1 MVKPYFFIPPGLEEY
16 YSKQSTANKKEEA
29 LFTKQISGNPE
40 VAERA
45 ADISR
50 TYPTMDKRLIAYLP
64 QMGLDADDE
73 LLLDVAAK
81 QFSSQEKQDREK
93 VITDVNPFKRFTQ
106 SAMLALEAPFQ
117 AISRGFKSAAVASQ
131 ATDTNIVK
139 GVLKSGFAGVAF
151 TKELGDINRR
161 VSLGDKFADEYKRAR
176 EEYGLTEF
184 ARAKESKEK
193 YGIRNLGTG
202 FLPDSLEL
210 ESTEVYKQALQQGKS
225 PRIAKREAAA
235 VYGNPITQEFSKDEN
250 QFKYETK
257 VAGDVN
263 ISPGRILAGTYA
275 PKGSVAYSLTSALVD
290 GVFRLGAD
298 PTNWLFAYGAGV
310 KSGARSIVSTA
321 ERTAY
326 VNRTTKG
333 GRAIRTALPFG
344 KTGKEARRMVFGKT
358 ADEILN
364 SKWGADFITGLT
376 KNDSIARLNDIP
388 QLRNIDPYIKKLL
401 VGVKDEDVMREVVKS
416 LMRGGDLEG
425 ILLAPYSGA
434 YFNSKV
440 LNELINTRPL
450 NKLPVQPKALPT
462 LANKLIETLPGVKST
477 DIAPLRRTVGALIGK
492 KTNNPFGGV
501 VGLTGQL
508 TGVLPVKL
516 KRAFGLAPSRIASV
530 NLMTETADNLDRLMK
545 ISGADYAQRDEIIFQ
560 LLRATNQNEVNA
572 VVNKVFKTME
582 DSIQKS
588 NPDLTDEDEL
598 FDYIAKVFQDESR
611 ERMYFYGEKGIPMQF
626 PGSKINTSSITDAD
640 GNIISQINEA
650 VPTAF
655 SLREMAEHYAVLPD
669 YEDLLRATSTF
680 RRVVGPKG
688 SRMREVFSKE
698 MSWETAQE
706 ILQYAKIPK
715 RGLEKSWRTKG
726 IEQIAP
732 EGRLR
737 FIYNDIVQQ
746 RVLKPAWMLR
756 AALAI
761 RVPGEEHARMFFKGV
776 PTVVNHPYEYHLLNP
791 FMMKMLGRADN
802 PTVTLVDSTKN
813 VIFNTRIM
821 KDEVA
826 DIVELLGNDEL
837 IDGLKKINYEEI
849 QQILKTLNLGVN
861 IEGQVGGRYLKAVL
875 QGDDARYWEFE
886 DIVGELKTLLDDGV
900 INKKTVSQVADE
912 LSAMINTTDTAGG
925 SFALNQKDPLK
936 YADDT
941 IGYVSPYKPLQKT
954 ITDDYVNQQA
964 LINNTS
970 RENALKIILE
980 DYISDPKVKALL
992 EKERHVLGYY
1002 WDATNKVWN
1011 FDVSVAVPKTT
1022 KEGDLALRDTIRQ
1035 IQNTIILG
1043 IKGHQQSVFIPRNV
1057 IDSLG
1062 NALPNDLKPLL
1073 DEIDEGYLIYLTEEV
1088 TEAAG
1093 AKTRSIKDYLTS
1105 DVDMN
1110 TVVNKN
1116 VMEYLYQENFSVLQQ
1131 IVDSSPGTFASARVN
1146 GTFFKHTDEFM
1157 KASADQ
1163 SIIQR
1168 LRPGRT
1174 RNQIR
1179 DDFYDTV
1186 TKYDASG
1193 NIRPEWW
1200 RFFTTR
1206 ILNLATDEL
1215 HIRVARDGV
1224 DETVSWLQNTKTG
1237 KEYIEQLIRKSE
1249 DFNMRKELLKEGGLE
1264 KYVKAAAY
1272 RIGQLQGNPTI
1283 KIFDDAGNEIM
1294 SRYGDILKKSDEG
1307 EFLFHTYEVDL
1318 SQGSRQIL
1326 DFIANGGFI
1335 DGEDFVEFAR
1345 KVNINTAKKSFI
1357 NSFMPSF
1364 KKVFQKDIVDLKLG
1378 AAELAGNM
1386 NKEYMT
1392 DGVKAQNL
1400 GEALD
1405 IFLRDAYSMLLT
1417 RPSDTLNRE
1426 PLFKWAYFH
1435 LSKDEIPFL
1444 TKDARQ
1450 ELAVFANKWLKGS
1463 DLNKQIQNA
1472 IETTPI
1478 DPKESIM
1485 TLDDMDLRLKSK
1497 ALEFVSDLLYA
1508 SSDRHVASD
1517 VFKTYV
1523 PFPEIWAEVPKTWS
1537 NLVKDN
1543 PQKFYRANLAI
1554 QAGEEGKPWDS
1565 QNGFFEE
1572 DPVSGELMFNWV
1584 DVFNI
1589 MTLGIPKFLNRKMQ
1603 EQADK
1608 NLPSALG
1615 KASAPLQTAF
1625 LGDNYQEEGVRVRP
1639 GGYVSGLNLVAA
1651 NGYSPGF
1658 GWSVT
1663 VPYRT
1668 FTYRYG
1674 VNPPETLEEFIL
1686 GSFGDRRERFSIL
1699 DQVGWARDII
1709 KGSDIARDI
1718 LDNEEY
1724 ANAYFGTVMD
1734 IYTMLYYAGEWT
1746 PDDPVSQDKAWEQAE
1761 QAASNHWIFRGG
1773 AKFSLPTGVQPR
1785 YELEDKDGRWW
1796 QIQALTQKYSE
1807 MLVENDYDYYT
1818 TTNQFID
1825 KYGINPV
1832 PLNARKTAR
1841 VGNRP
1846 VTKDAYKFWSSE
1858 ENEPHLNKFP
1868 LTGIYHFPD
1877 SWDDEFSYDA
1887 YLDANERLKPGQYGN
1902 LLKQTLLQLE
1912 LKQEKARIKANP
1924 NITDPDG
1931 VLSRFRTEKELE
1943 YGVQAFGS
1951 LGETVNPAEWEQ
1963 KIVEAY
1969 QWDKDEFFSQSPTN
1983 TPLQMYLKE
1992 RDRFIRLQRNGGTYK
2007 GITVPPNQTVDGAY
2021 VIGERNWAYDIRNEL
2036 HAYAMELI
2044 RKYPSPDYHWS
2055 NMYYGV
2061 FYRETNNKRYGD

>member
-1 MVKPYFFIPPGLEEY
+1 MVKQYFFIPPGLEEF
-16 YSKQSTANKKEEA
+16 YSKQSTANRKEVE
-29 LFTKQISGNPE
+29 LFTKQITPE
-40 VAERA
+40 VAEAA

-50 TYPTMDKRLIAYLP
+50 TYPTLDKRLVAYLP
-64 QMGLDADDE
+64 QMGIDADDE
-73 LLLDVAAK
+73 LLLDVNAK
-81 QFSSQEKQDREK
+81 QFNAVEKQNREK
-93 VITDVNPFKRFTQ
+93 VLTDVSPLKRFTQ
-106 SAMLALEAPFQ
+106 SSMLLLEAPFQ
-117 AISRGFKSAAVASQ
+117 AVSRAFKSAAVASQ
-131 ATDTNIVK
+131 ATDTSLLK

-151 TKELGDINRR
+151 NKENADFNRR
-161 VSLGDKFADEYKRAR
+161 LSLGDEFADKYNEAR
-176 EEYGLTEF
+176 EAYGLTEYG
-184 ARAKESKEK
+184 RVKESKEK

-202 FLPDSLEL
+202 WFPNSLAL
-210 ESTEVYKQALQQGKS
+210 EETEGYKQALLTGNS
-225 PRIAKREAAA
+225 PRVAKNKAAA
-235 VYGNPITQEFSKDEN
+235 IYGNPITQEFAQDEN
-250 QFKYETK
+250 QFKYDTK
-257 VAGDVN
+257 VAGEVD
-263 ISPGRILAGTYA
+263 ISPGRIVAGTYA
-275 PKGSVAYSLTSALVD
+275 PKGSVGYSLTSALVD

-298 PTNWLFAYGAGV
+298 PTNWLLGYGAGV
-310 KSGARSIVSTA
+310 KTGARSIVTTA
-321 ERTAY
+321 ERAAY

-333 GRAIRTALPFG
+333 GRAIRTLSLG

-364 SKWGADFITGLT
+364 SRWGADFITGLT

-401 VGVKDEDVMREVVKS
+401 VNIKDEDVMREVVKS

-425 ILLAPYSGA
+425 ILLAPYSGS
-434 YFNSKV
+434 YFNAKV
-440 LNELINTRPL
+440 LNELINARPL
-450 NKLPVQPKALPT
+450 NKLPVQPKALST
-462 LANKLIETLPGVKST
+462 LANKLVETLPGVTSA
-477 DIAPLRRTVGALIGK
+477 DIAPLRRSIGAVLGK
-492 KTNNPFGGV
+492 RTNNPFGGV

-545 ISGADYAQRDEIIFQ
+545 ISGADYKARDEVIFQ
-560 LLRATNQNEVNA
+560 LLKARNQQEVNA
-572 VVNKVFKTME
+572 VVNNVFEVMTK
-582 DSIQKS
+582 SIKES
-588 NPDLTDEDEL
+588 NPDLVDEDEL

-626 PGSKINTSSITDAD
+626 PGTKINTSTFTDAD
-640 GNIISQINEA
+640 GNIINELNEA

-669 YEDLLRATSTF
+669 YQDLLRATSTF

-688 SRMREVFSKE
+688 SRMREAFSE
-698 MSWETAQE
+698 GVTWDDAQE
-706 ILQYAKIPK
+706 ILKFAKIPR
-715 RGLEKSWRTKG
+715 RGFEKSWRTRG

-737 FIYNDIVQQ
+737 FIYNDIIQQ

-761 RVPGEEHARMFFKGV
+761 RVPGEEHMRMFFKGT
-776 PTVVNHPYEYHLLNP
+776 PTVFNHPYEYHLLNP
-791 FMMKMLGRADN
+791 FMSKMLGRADN
-802 PTVTLVDSTKN
+802 PTITLVDSMKN
-813 VIFNTRIM
+813 VIFNTRIL
-821 KDEVA
+821 KDEIPDV
-826 DIVELLGNDEL
+826 VQLLGSDEL
-837 IDGLKKINYEEI
+837 IDGLKNVNYEGI

-861 IEGQVGGRYLKAVL
+861 IEGQVGSRYLKAAL
-875 QGDDARYWEFE
+875 EGNDARWWEFE
-886 DIVGELKTLLDDGV
+886 DIAGELKTLVDDGV
-900 INKKTVSQVADE
+900 INKATVEQVGNE
-912 LSAMINTTDTAGG
+912 LSAMLKTTDTAGG

-941 IGYVSPYKPLQKT
+941 IGYVSPYKPQQKVIPDSY
-954 ITDDYVNQQA
+954 ITQQA

-1011 FDVSVAVPKTT
+1011 FDVSVAIPKI
-1022 KEGDLALRDTIRQ
+1022 KSEGLLTLDDTIRQ

-1088 TEAAG
+1088 KNAVG
-1093 AKTRSIKDYLTS
+1093 AKTRSIKDFLTS
-1105 DVDMN
+1105 DVDMY
-1110 TVVNKN
+1110 TVVNKD
-1116 VMEYLYQENFSVLQQ
+1116 VMEYLYQENFSVLKQ
-1131 IVDSSPGTFASARVN
+1131 ITDSTPGTFASARVN

-1186 TKYDASG
+1186 TKRDASG

-1224 DETVSWLQNTKTG
+1224 EETVNWLQNTQTG
-1237 KEYIEQLIRKSE
+1237 RNYVQELITKSE
-1249 DFNMRKELLKEGGLE
+1249 DYQLRKEMLKPGGIE

-1272 RIGQLQGNPTI
+1272 RIGQLQGNPTL
-1283 KIFDDAGNEIM
+1283 KIFDDAGTEIM

-1318 SQGSRQIL
+1318 TQGSRQIL

-1345 KVNINTAKKSFI
+1345 KVNINTAKKRFI
-1357 NSFMPSF
+1357 NSFMPEL
-1364 KKVFQKDIVDLKLG
+1364 KKAFQKDIVDLDLG
-1378 AAELAGNM
+1378 AKELAGNM

-1392 DGVKAQNL
+1392 DGVKAQTL
-1400 GEALD
+1400 GEAMD

-1426 PLFKWAYFH
+1426 PLFKWSYFH
-1435 LSKDEIPFL
+1435 LSKKEIPFL

-1450 ELAVFANKWLKGS
+1450 EFAVFANKWLSGS
-1463 DLNKQIQNA
+1463 SLNKEIQA
-1472 IETTPI
+1472 LIEKTPI

-1485 TLDDMDLRLKSK
+1485 TLADMDLRLKSK

-1517 VFKTYV
+1517 IFSTYV

-1537 NLVKDN
+1537 ALVGDN

-1554 QAGEEGKPWDS
+1554 QSGEEAKPWDS
-1565 QNGFFEE
+1565 QNGFFET
-1572 DPVSGELMFNWV
+1572 DPVSGELMFNWI

-1589 MTLGIPKFLNRKMQ
+1589 MTLGIPKLLGRKLQ
-1603 EQADK
+1603 EQAGK

-1615 KASAPLQTAF
+1615 AVAAPLQTAF
-1625 LGDNYQEEGVRVRP
+1625 LGENYTEEGVRVKP
-1639 GGYVSGLNLVAA
+1639 AGYVSGLNLVAA

-1658 GWSVT
+1658 GWAVT
-1663 VPYRT
+1663 VPYRL

-1674 VNPPETLEEFIL
+1674 INPPETLEEFIL
-1686 GSFGDRRERFSIL
+1686 GSFGDRRERFTLL
-1699 DQVGWARDII
+1699 DQVGWARDLI

-1724 ANAYFGTVMD
+1724 ANAYHGTVMD

-1746 PDDPVSQDKAWEQAE
+1746 PDDPESQDRAWQQAE
-1761 QAASNHWIFRGG
+1761 QAAANHWIFRGG

-1785 YELEDKDGRWW
+1785 YELRDKDGRWW
-1796 QIQALTQKYSE
+1796 QIQALTQKYAE
-1807 MLVENDYDYYT
+1807 MLVENDYDYYE

-1825 KYGINPV
+1825 KFGINPI
-1832 PLNARKTAR
+1832 PLNARKTAK
-1841 VGNRP
+1841 VGNKP
-1846 VTKDAYKFWSSE
+1846 VTEDAYKYWSSK
-1858 ENEPHLNKFP
+1858 ENAPKLAKFP

-1887 YLDANERLKPGQYGN
+1887 YLDANEKLTPSVFGD
-1902 LLKQTLLQLE
+1902 LLNQTLLQLE
-1912 LKQEKARIKANP
+1912 LKQEKARIQANP
-1924 NITDPDG
+1924 NIQDPEG
-1931 VLSRFRTEKELE
+1931 AYSRFKTEKELE
-1943 YGVQAFGS
+1943 YGVVAFGS
-1951 LGETVNPAEWEQ
+1951 LGESINPAEWEQ

-1983 TPLQMYLKE
+1983 VPLQLFLKE
-1992 RDRFIRLQRNGGTYK
+1992 RDRWIRLQRNGGTYK
-2007 GITVPPNQTVDGAY
+2007 GITVPSNQTVDGAY
-2021 VIGERNWAYDIRNEL
+2021 IVGERDWAYDIRNEL
-2036 HAYAMELI
+2036 HAYAMELL

-2061 FYRETNNKRYGD
+2061 FYRETNNKNYGK